1 VKEIK
6 AQMERFHP
14 SITKLSSDPHATFQ
28 SLSIN
33 RLMAF
38 DHVAILLTTNCE
50 SVIIISNSMFLGLL
64 RVSFVIVKFERDL
77 SEKSF
82 MFLESQQLDFC

>member
-1 VKEIK
+1 
-6 AQMERFHP
+6 
-14 SITKLSSDPHATFQ
+14 
-28 SLSIN
+28 
-33 RLMAF
+33 MAF

-64 RVSFVIVKFERDL
+64 RASFVIVKFERDL